1 MTPKPIAYFLSVN
14 GNPMSKIPHEHF
26 FDMQHFKKSEFGCIE
41 KKYLQLH
48 IKGCYMLCLMGK
60 QPILL
65 EVALSE
71 NLNKISKIVIFGQKW
86 CFCPKISIFIFLL

>member
-26 FDMQHFKKSEFGCIE
+26 FDMQHFKKSEFGCVE
-41 KKYLQLH
+41 KQYLQLN
-48 IKGCYMLCLMGK
+48 IKGCYMLCLMEK

-65 EVALSE
+65 EGGV
-71 NLNKISKIVIFGQKW
+71 SKLYLRI
-86 CFCPKISIFIFLL
+86 